1 MAFLQENS
9 TVKDYQDFIKEVY
22 GIAND
27 RDFNTWEMLA
37 NTERFLMRGLKGIR
51 KRDAEKAS
59 LNFIISMSWFASL
72 LNQLHVDLEA
82 ELWKRFPYACS
93 YCGACPCVCKET
105 KVSTRRKVA
114 PDEARRPKSI
124 SDFQGMFRQIYPP
137 QKRTL
142 EHAGIHLAEEMGEF
156 SEAAFIYRTAHKK
169 EDFDNL
175 ALEAADLAS
184 CFFGAF
190 NSLDVDVG
198 RELSARYRE
207 NCHVCHK
214 APCECSFG
222 DTVSFKS

>member
-1 MAFLQENS
+1 MASLQKSS
-9 TVKDYQDFIKEVY
+9 TVKDYQNFIREVY
-22 GIAND
+22 GVKND

-51 KRDAEKAS
+51 KRDSEKAS

-72 LNQLHVDLEA
+72 LNQLHVDLEE

-105 KVSTRRKVA
+105 KVASRRKVTA
-114 PDEARRPKSI
+114 DESRRPKSI
-124 SDFQGMFRQIYPP
+124 SDFQHMFREIYPP
-137 QKRTL
+137 EKRTL

-156 SEAAFIYRTAHKK
+156 SEAAFIYRTAHQK
-169 EDFDNL
+169 EDFDSL
-175 ALEAADLAS
+175 ALEAADVAS

-190 NSLDVDVG
+190 NSLDVDMG
-198 RELSARYRE
+198 GELAARYYE
-207 NCHVCHK
+207 NCHVCHQ